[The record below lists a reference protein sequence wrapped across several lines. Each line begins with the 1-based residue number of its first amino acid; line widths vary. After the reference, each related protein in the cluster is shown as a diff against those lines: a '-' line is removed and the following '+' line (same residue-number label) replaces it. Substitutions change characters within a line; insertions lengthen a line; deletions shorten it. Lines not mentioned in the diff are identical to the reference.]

1 MGKHRDKLVK
11 LEDYKPPWEE
21 KGEEYDPEKGKSF
34 IHFLLRTKAEAEDTV
49 DETKAALTTVTTERD
64 ALKKAADE
72 KAREGETETDKL
84 KRERDEA
91 LARAEAAEKG
101 KEGEKS
107 LAEIRFEVATEK
119 GLTPAQV
126 KRLNGN
132 LTKKEDIEADADEL
146 LEAWGGAK
154 TGEETEDEERG
165 DNGPRTQP
173 SRIKNAGDPGSG
185 DSGWDPEKAAAD
197 YVGNGGLL

>member
-1 MGKHRDKLVK
+1 MGKHRDKVVK

-34 IHFLLRTKAEAEDTV
+34 IHFLLRTKAEAEDAV
-49 DETKAALTTVTTERD
+49 DETKATLTTITAERD
-64 ALKKAADE
+64 ALKKAADD

-91 LARAEAAEKG
+91 IAERDAAKQA

-107 LAEIRFEVATEK
+107 LAEIRFEVATDK

-126 KRLNGN
+126 KRLDRG
-132 LTKKEDIEADADEL
+132 LTKREDIEADADDL
-146 LEAWGGAK
+146 LKSWGSAGTA
-154 TGEETEDEERG
+154 GDEEQV
-165 DNGPRTQP
+165 DETGPSTRP
-173 SRIKNAGDPGSG
+173 RRPVRNAGDPGG
-185 DSGWDPEKAAAD
+185 DDVGWDPEKEAAA
-197 YVGNGGLL
+197 YVGSGGLL